1 MERPFNKSEFILE
14 LSRVLSY
21 SQEMSIIIIEII
33 ENHFFITPKGKEKI
47 IDEFILKLKID
58 DQEAERIYEFVSQI
72 IKNELKNKLKHPFKT
87 Y

>member
-1 MERPFNKSEFILE
+1 M
-14 LSRVLSY
+14 LSY
-21 SQEMSIIIIEII
+21 SQEMSIIITEII

-47 IDEFILKLKID
+47 IDEFILNLKID